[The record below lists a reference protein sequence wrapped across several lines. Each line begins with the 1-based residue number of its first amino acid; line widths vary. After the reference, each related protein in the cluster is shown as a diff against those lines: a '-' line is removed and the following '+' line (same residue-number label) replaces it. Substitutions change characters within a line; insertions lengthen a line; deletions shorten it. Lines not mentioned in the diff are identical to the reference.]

1 MLGDIMDIK
10 KVKQY
15 AEELELL
22 LEHYSKI
29 DNDASLLYDS
39 LKEIITKAK
48 QQIIKK
54 PLEYSEIPGSYFFNE
69 RNLAKYQDLSKCYST
84 FKLEVTGGDDE
95 YGELR
100 KLVKSI

>member
-1 MLGDIMDIK
+1 MDIK
-10 KVKQY
+10 KIKQY

-29 DNDASLLYDS
+29 DKDARLLYDS
-39 LKEIITKAK
+39 LQEIITKAK

-54 PLEYSEIPGSYFFNE
+54 PLEYGEIPGSYFFIE
-69 RNLAKYQDLSKCYST
+69 RDLAKYRDLSKCYST

-100 KLVKSI
+100 KIVKSI